1 MESYDVIIVGGGA
14 AGLSAALLLGRARRD
29 VLVCDAGKPRNWAS
43 NALHGYLSRDGMPPA
58 ELLETARQELRQY
71 PSVRLIGDTVT
82 GAWPRGDRFEVLL
95 ANNGRMQARKLLLAT
110 GIADELPA
118 LEGIEAFYGK
128 SVHHCPYCDGWEHRD
143 KAIAVYG
150 SRNKG
155 AKFALMMKQWSQ
167 DIVLCTDGRAPPTA
181 ETRAQLEKHGIPI
194 RTEKIKRLEG
204 TGAQLERIVFA
215 NGDALPRQA
224 LFFTIGQHQ
233 RSSLFQHLGVEQG
246 AKGGLNARWPSCQ
259 TCVPGV
265 YVAGDAS
272 RDVQLLI
279 VAAAEG
285 ACAALAINK
294 ALLAEDG
301 LG

>member
-118 LEGIEAFYGK
+118 LEGIE
-128 SVHHCPYCDGWEHRD
+128 
-143 KAIAVYG
+143 
-150 SRNKG
+150 
-155 AKFALMMKQWSQ
+155 
-167 DIVLCTDGRAPPTA
+167 
-181 ETRAQLEKHGIPI
+181 
-194 RTEKIKRLEG
+194 
-204 TGAQLERIVFA
+204 
-215 NGDALPRQA
+215 
-224 LFFTIGQHQ
+224 
-233 RSSLFQHLGVEQG
+233 
-246 AKGGLNARWPSCQ
+246 
-259 TCVPGV
+259 
-265 YVAGDAS
+265 
-272 RDVQLLI
+272 
-279 VAAAEG
+279 
-285 ACAALAINK
+285 
-294 ALLAEDG
+294 
-301 LG
+301 